1 MLDQWE
7 TIRLRCVRDGEPIKV
22 VARDLGLSK
31 NTVRKYVRSLQAP
44 EHPGV
49 DRSCRLEVHRYH
61 IDEWLR
67 RSPRITAVRIGNLLR
82 SQVDEDLQIGERALR
97 YYVANRRREI
107 VAKAAFVRS
116 LYAAGAE
123 MQFDFTPVK
132 VLLSGVLMTVQL
144 FVARLS
150 YSGKLFARVSLHAD
164 QPALFVGLLGAV
176 VHFGGVPK
184 VGVFDNAKIAVTKV
198 LRGRN
203 REENEVFR
211 AFCGALALAVEFAAP
226 AKGNEKGGVEGACGF
241 VEDNVFRP
249 IPEYDDLDA
258 VNSDLLRFCER
269 DEARISSVHHETIGA
284 RFERDRSALRPL
296 PAVLPATCVRRIARI
311 NKFAEVIYET
321 NRYSVP
327 SRWALRDAVI
337 EVFDERL
344 RIIVGDQCV
353 AEHRRC
359 PGRNQ
364 TMLDVRHSLDLLAF
378 KHRSVEHAEI
388 IVGGRLPAQFL
399 ELRERLFA
407 EDRLHAGR
415 RFVAVL
421 RLLETYPIEVV
432 CDCIVRAMAC
442 GTLDPAAIALL
453 ARQRTVPIPP
463 AATALALRSTDG
475 LQRPQVDLK
484 PYNLESL
491 AERSV

>member
-44 EHPGV
+44 EHPGI
-49 DRSCRLEVHRYH
+49 DRSCRLDVYRYH
-61 IDEWLR
+61 IDEWLH
-67 RSPRITAVRIGNLLR
+67 RSPRITAVRIGALLR
-82 SQVDEDLQIGERALR
+82 ERVDEDLQIGERAMR

-116 LYAAGAE
+116 LYTTGHE

-132 VLLSGVLMTVQL
+132 VLLSGVLMIVQL

-164 QPALFVGLLGAV
+164 QPALFGGLLDAV

-198 LRGRN
+198 LRGRS

-249 IPEYDDLDA
+249 IPEYDRLDEI
-258 VNSDLLRFCER
+258 NSDLLRFCER
-269 DEARISSVHHETIGA
+269 DEARRSSVHHETIGE
-284 RFERDRSALRPL
+284 RFERERSTLRPL
-296 PAVLPATCVRRIARI
+296 PMVLPATCVRRIARI

-327 SRWALRDAVI
+327 SRWALRDAII

-359 PGRNQ
+359 LGRNQ

-388 IVGGRLPAQFL
+388 IVEGRLPVQFL

-421 RLLETYPIEVV
+421 RLLETYSIEIV
-432 CDCIVRAMAC
+432 CDCVVHALAC

-453 ARQRTVPIPP
+453 ARQRTASIPS
-463 AATALALRSTDG
+463 AATVLALRSPEG
-475 LQRPQVDLK
+475 LQRPQVDLER
-484 PYNLESL
+484 YGLDSL
-491 AERSV
+491 AERSS